1 MNGMSY
7 QDLNAV
13 YENREKLFL
22 QREQEQ
28 KQMKESLNH
37 LFEVV
42 KQEKSA
48 LELTA
53 REQAEKAEE
62 QKKKEQE
69 MQAWYKDLL
78 ELKNQTVQ
86 EKKLVEEEKTAFLA
100 EKEQA
105 EMRVRVQTEQVK
117 NESILAKQKQEE
129 FEHKLEML
137 GLLLGQEG
145 KDAGHFFEAL
155 MQAVPADTE
164 EDIDLL
170 EKEIARL
177 KEEKQALLGEQTE
190 LQEENKTLQEE
201 NTVLKAKN
209 ETLEKSAEKYE
220 EEKKGLLG
228 LIAEFTKQAENVPKF
243 GTEEQQKEN
252 VPKFG
257 TEKQG
262 KKKTVESVAEE
273 QNHQSASESVTRKR
287 MKQNV
292 FASDEAES
300 IDGYVPKFGTKA
312 SADEEVFEELTATVL
327 EKYLKKNEPHCTSSQ
342 IRHSKQGEQLHVVID
357 QLEHAF
363 LFYQPAMFEIS
374 KPKKKSRELER
385 LLARLNNEHPG
396 IKFYYD
402 AQEERV
408 YATGYF
414 SNTMSPDKL
423 MQLVHTVSD
432 CFRK

>member
-42 KQEKSA
+42 KQEKSV
-48 LELTA
+48 LEVTA
-53 REQAEKAEE
+53 REQAEKEEE

-137 GLLLGQEG
+137 GLLLGKEG
-145 KDAGHFFEAL
+145 KDVGRFFEAL

-164 EDIDLL
+164 EDLDLL

-177 KEEKQALLGEQTE
+177 KEEKQALLGEKTE
-190 LQEENKTLQEE
+190 LQEE

-257 TEKQG
+257 TEKQV
-262 KKKTVESVAEE
+262 KKKVVESLTEE
-273 QNHQSASESVTRKR
+273 QNHQSAVESVTRKR
-287 MKQNV
+287 MKQDLPEPDV
-292 FASDEAES
+292 AES
-300 IDGYVPKFGTKA
+300 IDGYVPKFGTK
-312 SADEEVFEELTATVL
+312 SDDIFEELTASVL
-327 EKYLKKNEPHCTSSQ
+327 ERYLKKNEPHCTSFQ
-342 IRHSKQGEQLHVVID
+342 IRHSEQGEQLHVVID

-363 LFYQPAMFEIS
+363 
-374 KPKKKSRELER
+374 
-385 LLARLNNEHPG
+385 
-396 IKFYYD
+396 
-402 AQEERV
+402 
-408 YATGYF
+408 
-414 SNTMSPDKL
+414 
-423 MQLVHTVSD
+423 
-432 CFRK
+432 

>member
-1 MNGMSY
+1 MSY

-48 LELTA
+48 LEVTA

-78 ELKNQTVQ
+78 ELKNQMVQ

-145 KDAGHFFEAL
+145 KDAGRFFEAL

-164 EDIDLL
+164 ENLDLL

-243 GTEEQQKEN
+243 GTE
-252 VPKFG
+252 
-257 TEKQG
+257 KQV
-262 KKKTVESVAEE
+262 KKKVVESVTGE
-273 QNHQSASESVTRKR
+273 QNHQSAVESVTRKR
-287 MKQNV
+287 MKQDLPEPDV
-292 FASDEAES
+292 AES

-312 SADEEVFEELTATVL
+312 SVDEEVFEELTASVL

-357 QLEHAF
+357 QLDHAF

-374 KPKKKSRELER
+374 KSKKKSRELDR
-385 LLARLNNEHPG
+385 LLTRLNNEHPE

-402 AQEERV
+402 IQEERV

-414 SNTMSPDKL
+414 NNTLSPDKL

>member
-48 LELTA
+48 LELIA
-53 REQAEKAEE
+53 REQDEKAEE

-145 KDAGHFFEAL
+145 KDVGRFFEAL

-164 EDIDLL
+164 EDLDLL

-177 KEEKQALLGEQTE
+177 KEEKQALLGEKTE

-228 LIAEFTKQAENVPKF
+228 LIAEFTKQAENVPKS

-257 TEKQG
+257 TEKQV
-262 KKKTVESVAEE
+262 KKKVVESLTGE
-273 QNHQSASESVTRKR
+273 QNHQSAVESVTRKR
-287 MKQNV
+287 MKQDLPEPDV
-292 FASDEAES
+292 AES
-300 IDGYVPKFGTKA
+300 IDGYVPKFGTK
-312 SADEEVFEELTATVL
+312 SDDIFEELTASVL
-327 EKYLKKNEPHCTSSQ
+327 ERYLKKNEPHCTSFQ
-342 IRHSKQGEQLHVVID
+342 IRHSEQGEQLHVVID

-374 KPKKKSRELER
+374 KPKKKSRELDR
-385 LLARLNNEHPG
+385 LLTRLNNEHPE

-402 AQEERV
+402 IQEERV

-414 SNTMSPDKL
+414 NNTWSPDKL

>member
-48 LELTA
+48 LEVTA
-53 REQAEKAEE
+53 REQAEKEEE

-137 GLLLGQEG
+137 GLLLGKEG
-145 KDAGHFFEAL
+145 KDAGRFFEAL

-164 EDIDLL
+164 EDLDLL

-177 KEEKQALLGEQTE
+177 KEEKQALL
-190 LQEENKTLQEE
+190 EENKTLQEE

-228 LIAEFTKQAENVPKF
+228 LIAEFTKQAENVPKS

-257 TEKQG
+257 TEKQV
-262 KKKTVESVAEE
+262 KKKIVESVIGE
-273 QNHQSASESVTRKR
+273 QNHQSAVESVTRKR
-287 MKQNV
+287 MKQDLPEPDV
-292 FASDEAES
+292 VES

-312 SADEEVFEELTATVL
+312 SADEEVFEELTASVL
-327 EKYLKKNEPHCTSSQ
+327 EKYLKKNEPHCTTSQ
-342 IRHSKQGEQLHVVID
+342 IRHSKQGEQLHVVIN
-357 QLEHAF
+357 QLDHAF

-374 KPKKKSRELER
+374 KPKKKSRELDR
-385 LLARLNNEHPG
+385 LLTRLNNAHPE

-402 AQEERV
+402 TEDERV

-414 SNTMSPDKL
+414 SNTMSPDEL